1 MHYVTVPMKQ
11 KAAKK
16 FIEDHHRHHK
26 KGSHGDIFRIAI
38 AKVSDPKTIIG
49 VAQVGRPVARALQD
63 DYSVEVT
70 RLCVN
75 GPHKNACSILYSK
88 AARIARELGYKRIY
102 TYILHIETG
111 VSLEAS
117 GWEIDGHTKGRS
129 WSCKSRPRQ
138 SGLFPEIDKIRWIK
152 HL

>member
-1 MHYVTVPMKQ
+1 MHYVTVPIKQ

-16 FIEDHHRHHK
+16 FIEHHHRHHK
-26 KGSHGDIFRIAI
+26 KASHGDIFRIAI

-63 DYSVEVT
+63 DYTVEVT
-70 RLCVN
+70 RLCINVD
-75 GPHKNACSILYSK
+75 HKNACSFVYSR

-102 TYILHIETG
+102 TYILHIEEGT
-111 VSLEAS
+111 SLKAS
-117 GWEIDGHTKGRS
+117 GWTIDGQTIGRS

-138 SGLFPEIDKIRWIK
+138 SGLFPEIDKVRWVK
-152 HL
+152 LL